1 MLQNHCWPNTQRASS
16 ARYINRGGEQTFA
29 QPNTS
34 TNSLLYAFVLEGA
47 VSNLQQLCDRYLND
61 PAQGRIQ
68 YRPAMPFVLVTFGQN
83 PELRSQDPS
92 QKNIGFVSEN
102 EVAIWMLTMAGR
114 QVGPFFWIDHLAWF
128 MPYLFVDSSY
138 AMATGREVYGYPK
151 EWGWLEVPTK
161 DQPLDRLSV
170 EADVFETFSP
180 TTLATRKPV
189 ITVDRMDCDERP
201 CYLPRQWRSH
211 QQGVEAIATKLL
223 GNRRSIPIPGA
234 GVNAQVILG
243 LLTGAVPFV
252 YLKQF
257 RDIRDGHQPCYQAIV
272 EADTDLKKLHGGGLI
287 NHPFNMHIN
296 NFASHPIVSELGL
309 GSYTPPVKLA
319 CWLEFDFLLAQGRE
333 VVRVV

>member
-1 MLQNHCWPNTQRASS
+1 MFKHSCGPCAQKGFS

-34 TNSLLYAFVLEGA
+34 TQSLLYAFVLEGA
-47 VSNLQQLCDRYLND
+47 FSNLQQLCDRYLNT
-61 PAQGRIQ
+61 PAQGRVH

-83 PELRSQDPS
+83 PELRSQDPE

-102 EVAIWMLTMAGR
+102 EVAIWLLTMAGH
-114 QVGPFFWIDHLAWF
+114 QIGPFFWIDHLAWF

-151 EWGWLEVPTK
+151 EWGWLDVPSK
-161 DQPLDRLSV
+161 EQPLDRLSV

-180 TTLATRKPV
+180 ETPAMRKPV
-189 ITVDRMDCDERP
+189 IMVERMDRDRP
-201 CYLPRQWRSH
+201 SHLPRQWRSH

-223 GNRRSIPIPGA
+223 GHKRDIPIPGA
-234 GVNAQVILG
+234 GVDAQLILG

-257 RDIRDGHQPCYQAIV
+257 RDIHDGRKPCYQAIV
-272 EADTDLKKLHGGGLI
+272 EANTDLKRFHGGGLL
-287 NHPFNMHIN
+287 NHPFNMRIN

-309 GSYTPPVKLA
+309 GSYTPSIKLA
-319 CWLEFDFLLAQGRE
+319 CWLEFDFLLAKGKEIIRI
-333 VVRVV
+333 V